1 MAAIFSGVATV
12 MIFGTAPAASAQS
25 GDYQYIRA
33 AGNVRC
39 VVSADR
45 AACERMSIEGFSN
58 APANPSGGRW
68 RVAMVNADGNFS
80 WAESSIGEST
90 GLEVAANRNPSKFHG
105 WAVLAAPDGTRLTN
119 VVSYHGML
127 VSNDGASVTP
137 Y

>member
-12 MIFGTAPAASAQS
+12 MIFGIAPAASAQP

-45 AACERMSIEGFSN
+45 ATCERMSIEGFSN

-68 RVAMVNADGNFS
+68 RVAVVNADGNFS

-90 GLEVAANRNPSKFHG
+90 GIEVAPDRNPRKYHG
-105 WAVLAAPDGTRLTN
+105 WAVLGAPDGMRLTN
-119 VVSYHGML
+119 VLSYHGML
-127 VSNDGASVTP
+127 VSIDGASVTP

>member
-33 AGNVRC
+33 AANVRC

-68 RVAMVNADGNFS
+68 RVAVVNADGNFS

-90 GLEVAANRNPSKFHG
+90 GVEVVPDRNPRKFHG

-127 VSNDGASVTP
+127 VSIDGASVTP